1 MEGREDL
8 TDRVDVL
15 SIHSPQSDHLLSI
28 DLASAVAVSRMQP
41 PNASQ
46 AGARAESDVQSTEVQ
61 GSEIHPCLRI
71 LPAAAY
77 VRHLANR
84 LNSCRCAAIHVC
96 VLPALSRT
104 ISIAELS

>member
-46 AGARAESDVQSTEVQ
+46 AGARAESDVQSTEV
-61 GSEIHPCLRI
+61 ERK
-71 LPAAAY
+71 
-77 VRHLANR
+77 
-84 LNSCRCAAIHVC
+84 
-96 VLPALSRT
+96 
-104 ISIAELS
+104 